1 MCHYIRTLAS
11 GLVFLAISGLVCV
24 ACLSFAVGLQ
34 YVTDSTP
41 FGICGPAG
49 SPFRI
54 LVILGLILASPILG
68 IRAGVVAVRHVRNW
82 QKWQV

>member
-1 MCHYIRTLAS
+1 VSLYPHLGIRSRLPCNLGF
-11 GLVFLAISGLVCV
+11 GLRRLFEFCRRVAICDRLDSFWNLRTGGL
-24 ACLSFAVGLQ
+24 
-34 YVTDSTP
+34 
-41 FGICGPAG
+41 
-49 SPFRI
+49 PFRI